1 VLFRAQGLQIGV
13 VGSDSKV
20 ELRPVKVG
28 RDFGQTVEI
37 LAGVTPADRVI
48 INPTDTLVNGT
59 QVRVQDSPATL
70 VAN

>member
-1 VLFRAQGLQIGV
+1 VLFRAHGLQVGV
-13 VGSDSKV
+13 VGPDSKV

-48 INPTDTLVNGT
+48 VNPTDSLLSGT
-59 QVRVQDSPATL
+59 RVRVQDSPTTL
-70 VAN
+70 AAD